1 MKSRQGWGRAGVNKG
16 QELKL
21 SGKTNWNQLLPLG
34 SRLWHTYTS
43 PPFLAFSMHGH
54 FLEFRPSISLWME
67 ALPTCPTTNSYC
79 FSWHSRQRLFVRWGA
94 CADFAASLNDLVSH
108 RISWLWGDQQG
119 WSRDDLPSY
128 HNHHFVQSATI
139 HELHDYLPES
149 RIGAGFS
156 FLNCFSTNSFKR
168 EWCGNTETWKE
179 VSKSRS
185 WVDLTRNIK
194 N

>member
-1 MKSRQGWGRAGVNKG
+1 MKQKDTMKSRQGWGRAGVNKG

-34 SRLWHTYTS
+34 SCLWHTYTS

-108 RISWLWGDQQG
+108 RISWLGGTNKDGLEMIFPVTTTTTLCSLLQ
-119 WSRDDLPSY
+119 
-128 HNHHFVQSATI
+128 FM
-139 HELHDYLPES
+139 
-149 RIGAGFS
+149 
-156 FLNCFSTNSFKR
+156 NCTTTYQNQ
-168 EWCGNTETWKE
+168 E
-179 VSKSRS
+179 
-185 WVDLTRNIK
+185 
-194 N
+194 